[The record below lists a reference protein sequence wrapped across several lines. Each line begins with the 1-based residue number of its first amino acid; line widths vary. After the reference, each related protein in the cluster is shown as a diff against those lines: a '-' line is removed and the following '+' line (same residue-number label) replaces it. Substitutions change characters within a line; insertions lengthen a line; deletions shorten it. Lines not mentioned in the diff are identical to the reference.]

1 MESDQRQPLSAEA
14 WLAQVVEQPL
24 EPTLPIIDPHHHLWD
39 HPNNRYLL
47 DEILRDI
54 GTGHRVIGTV
64 FVECLSMYRADG
76 PHSYRPVGET
86 EFVNGIAAQ
95 SASGQYGETRVAA
108 GIVSFADLTLGA
120 EVEEVLHAHI
130 AAAPARFRG
139 IRHAGGFDPD
149 PAVRN
154 SHTRPPAD
162 LYQSARF
169 REGFARLKD
178 LNLSFEA
185 WQYHPQLRSV
195 TDLAKAFPD
204 TTIILNH
211 FGGPLGIGPYKG
223 RRAEIFS
230 QWKED
235 ISELARCHNVVAKLG
250 GINMP
255 VNGFNWH
262 RRPSPPNSDEL
273 VEATRDYY
281 LHTIDMFGPQ
291 RCMFESN
298 FPVDRI
304 SCSYG
309 VLWNSFK
316 KIAAGFSTDDRAQL
330 FHRTAATT
338 YRLSLP
344 AMGSDHEP

>member
-1 MESDQRQPLSAEA
+1 MASGQNQPLSHDE
-14 WLAQVVEQPL
+14 WLAQVAEPVL
-24 EPTLPIIDPHHHLWD
+24 EPELPIVDPHHHLWD
-39 HPNNRYLL
+39 HPNNRYML
-47 DEILRDI
+47 DEILRDT
-54 GTGHRVIGTV
+54 GTGHRVIATV

-76 PHSYRPVGET
+76 PEALRPVGET

-95 SASGQYGETRVAA
+95 SASGRYGDTRIAA

-120 EVEEVLHAHI
+120 AVEEVLQAHI

-139 IRHAGGFDPD
+139 IRHAGGFDKD

-154 SHTRPPAD
+154 SHTHPTAD

-169 REGFARLKD
+169 REGFAMLRP

-185 WQYHPQLRSV
+185 WQYHPQMPQV
-195 TDLAKAFPD
+195 TDLARAFPA

-223 RRAEIFS
+223 RREEIFG
-230 QWKED
+230 QWKKD
-235 ISELARCHNVVAKLG
+235 LAELAQCPNVVVKLG

-255 VNGFNWH
+255 VNGFDWH
-262 RRPSPPNSDEL
+262 RRPVPPGSDEL
-273 VEATRDYY
+273 VAATRDYY
-281 LHTIDMFGPQ
+281 LHAIDCFGPQ

-316 KIAAGFSTDDRAQL
+316 KIAAGFTTDEKNQL
-330 FHRTAATT
+330 FHLTAART
-338 YRLSLP
+338 YRLSL
-344 AMGSDHEP
+344 AVQSTN